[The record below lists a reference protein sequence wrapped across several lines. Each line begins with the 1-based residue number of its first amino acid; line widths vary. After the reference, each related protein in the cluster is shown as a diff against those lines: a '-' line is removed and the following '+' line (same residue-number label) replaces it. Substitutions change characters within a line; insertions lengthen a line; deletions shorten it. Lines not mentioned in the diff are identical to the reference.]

1 MPESPQLDQAGDVTP
16 LDAFRADL
24 ARAKGGTLV
33 MERSGNWDTETP
45 HGNAASK
52 LEHQRFG
59 MMRETIDPLRTATGR
74 DLLAAAGVPPTLFV
88 ANSDGTAQRESYR
101 RFLHTGLRPMARIME
116 AELRTKLDAPGLTLD
131 LSPLAAADVAGRA
144 RAIKAMIEAGIDPVD
159 AARETGVTLT
169 KPLREPKPAEPPPR
183 PGDVDDE

>member
-1 MPESPQLDQAGDVTP
+1 MPESPQLDEAGDVTP

-24 ARAKGGTLV
+24 AKAKGGTLV

-74 DLLAAAGVPPTLFV
+74 DVLAACGVPPTLV
-88 ANSDGTAQRESYR
+88 TPNSDGTAQRESYR
-101 RFLHTGLRPMARIME
+101 RFLHTGLRPMARMLE
-116 AELRTKLDAPGLTLD
+116 AELRVKLDAPGLVLD

-144 RAIKAMIEAGIDPVD
+144 RAIKLMIEAGIDGED

-169 KPLREPKPAEPPPR
+169 KPLRAPSSSEPKPR
-183 PGDVDDE
+183 PGDADDD